1 MKEPFFN
8 KVKMKK
14 RLFRKKLVLGI
25 LFLLIV
31 VIFPPSTMGLVSR
44 NHISFK
50 KNDSM
55 FQNIEMNH
63 VCQCGGC
70 FSKKNIS
77 SISPVYGERPI
88 LLVLIEFLDQPYSP
102 SHDFDYFNDIV
113 WDGVTSVV
121 DYFLEVSYGQFTYSK
136 AGILGWYSSSRC
148 RIDEWEDNIVEISQ
162 EAFEIA
168 SQDQSF
174 NFAQFDKNDDQIIT
188 YDELSIIVVSSG
200 TRYQPSFAYYVRD
213 AIENIVT
220 WDGVSLDGECC
231 FVSER
236 WDWSSYAHELGHS
249 LGLPDLYDYSFV
261 DVTGD
266 SYGVGPYDIMCT
278 TYHKSHFSAW
288 CKIRLGWIE
297 PVIVENDGYYEVHDV
312 ETHPEAYLLPVTY
325 SDSEEYFLV
334 ENRWRGINYDLQLPD
349 HGIVIWHIDDSRLGE
364 YWGGTVP
371 RPNNNNNDESHKLVD
386 IECADSPSSHFIN
399 ADDFDAMRNW
409 GDQYDL
415 WDKNEYSFTD
425 TSTPCNAR
433 LYNNSPSNVIIQV
446 LSEPGPT
453 MEVYFSVNGS
463 PSENLPPDTPK
474 KPSGPSSG
482 KINEEH
488 TFTTSST
495 DPDGDQIWYWFDWG
509 DDTNSGWIG
518 PYISGNEANASH
530 VWSKKGSYEIRIKA
544 KDIYGAESVWSDPL
558 EVSMPKNRGYL
569 LSELDFLRNVGW
581 FQQLFRLF
589 ERSMEL
595 K

>member
-1 MKEPFFN
+1 
-8 KVKMKK
+8 
-14 RLFRKKLVLGI
+14 LVI
-25 LFLLIV
+25 IIAFLLIG
-31 VIFPPSTMGLVSR
+31 VIILPSTTGIFSR
-44 NHISFK
+44 NNIFLK
-50 KNDSM
+50 ENDNM
-55 FQNIEMNH
+55 FQNIEITH
-63 VCQCGGC
+63 ICQYGGG
-70 FSKKNIS
+70 FSKTIIP

-88 LLVLIEFLDQPYSP
+88 LLVLIEFLDQTHSP
-102 SHDFDYFNDIV
+102 NHDFDYFNDIV
-113 WDGVTSVV
+113 WNGVTSVV
-121 DYFLEVSYGQFTYSK
+121 DYFLEVSYGQFTFTK

-148 RIDEWEDNIVEISQ
+148 RIDEWEDNFVEISQ

-174 NFAQFDKNDDQIIT
+174 NFSQFDKNDDQIIT
-188 YDELSIIVVSSG
+188 YDELSIIIVSSG
-200 TRYQPSFAYYVRD
+200 TQYQPSFAYYVRD
-213 AIENIVT
+213 SIKNIIT
-220 WDGVSLDGECC
+220 WDGVFLDGECC

-266 SYGVGPYDIMCT
+266 SYGVGPYDIMCS

-312 ETHPEAYLLPVTY
+312 ETHPEVYLLPVPY
-325 SDSEEYFLV
+325 RDSEEYFLV
-334 ENRWRGINYDLQLPD
+334 ENRWRGIHYDLQLPD
-349 HGIVIWHIDDSRLGE
+349 QGIVIWHIDDSRLGE
-364 YWGGTVP
+364 YWGGTAP
-371 RPNNNNNDESHKLVD
+371 RPNNNNNDETHKLVD
-386 IECADSPSSHFIN
+386 VECADNPSSHFVN

-409 GDQYDL
+409 GDKYDL

-453 MEVYFSVNGS
+453 MVVYFSVNES
-463 PSENLPPDTPK
+463 PSENLPPNTPK

-495 DPDGDQIWYWFDWG
+495 DPDGDQIYYEFAWG
-509 DDTNSGWIG
+509 DGTTSDWFGPYNSGEEVSA
-518 PYISGNEANASH
+518 YH
-530 VWSKKGSYEIRIKA
+530 KWSKQGAYKVKVKA
-544 KDIYGAESVWSDPL
+544 KDTKFAVSEWSDPL
-558 EVSMPKNRGYL
+558 SVSMSRKRAT
-569 LSELDFLRNVGW
+569 
-581 FQQLFRLF
+581 QRLF
-589 ERSMEL
+589 L
-595 K
+595 KFLENFFEKYPNAFPILRGLLEI